1 SVQVCHRTSYLAPA
15 LESGCLIRMLVIPP
29 RTTLFPYTTLFRS
42 RRGSARR
49 AARRNARLRCG
60 GRGEF
65 RRLAARRG
73 RPALI
78 GGRAPCCDLTGRPCS
93 RHVGGKIRT
102 WLFGRD
108 TPAAHRKRLFGSVH
122 HEMGGALEVVP
133 ERAVLLR
140 RQLQAVDR
148 AAHVAKP

>member
-1 SVQVCHRTSYLAPA
+1 P
-15 LESGCLIRMLVIPP
+15 PP
-29 RTTLFPYTTLFRS
+29 RSYHSPYSTLFRS
-42 RRGSARR
+42 
-49 AARRNARLRCG
+49 
-60 GRGEF
+60 
-65 RRLAARRG
+65 LAARRG

-133 ERAVLLR
+133 ER
-140 RQLQAVDR
+140 DR
-148 AAHVAKP
+148 KSTRLNSSHVKIS